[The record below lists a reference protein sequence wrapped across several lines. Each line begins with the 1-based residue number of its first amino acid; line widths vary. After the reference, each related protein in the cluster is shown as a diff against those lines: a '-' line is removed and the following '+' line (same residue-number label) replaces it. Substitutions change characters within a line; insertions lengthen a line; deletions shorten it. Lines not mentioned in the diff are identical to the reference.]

1 MRQGEGFV
9 IAGLSVPRMFSQL
22 LHLVGRH
29 PKDLGYTDQSEPA
42 FQGTKDARHKF
53 RRLHG
58 WPGPS

>member
-42 FQGTKDARHKF
+42 FQGTKDARHK
-53 RRLHG
+53 
-58 WPGPS
+58 